1 MVVAESITQE
11 CSVKVVNILFIL
23 WIIVFA
29 FWLAG
34 QFRAHNER
42 TDKD

>member
-1 MVVAESITQE
+1 M
-11 CSVKVVNILFIL
+11 KVHHILFIA

-34 QFRAHNER
+34 QF
-42 TDKD
+42 KDYNRRKDARDR

>member
-1 MVVAESITQE
+1 M
-11 CSVKVVNILFIL
+11 KVVTILFIL

-34 QFRAHNER
+34 QFREYNKR
-42 TDKD
+42 TDKS